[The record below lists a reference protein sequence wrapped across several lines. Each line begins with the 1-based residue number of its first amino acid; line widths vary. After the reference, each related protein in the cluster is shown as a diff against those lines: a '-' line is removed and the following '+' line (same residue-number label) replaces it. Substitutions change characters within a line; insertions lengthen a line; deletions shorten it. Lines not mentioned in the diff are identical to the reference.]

1 MKIASLKLLFLFIA
15 FGTIFAQEV
24 DSTLVQLKTNLEK
37 ASNEEDKVK
46 AFLAIGD
53 YQLERNLNEAEGYLL
68 QAEKLIN
75 SGVIADKKKHL
86 ASVYARLGVVNRRKG
101 DYSEAI
107 SFYLRAKKVYE
118 ELGDIKML
126 ADLVHNIGIVYRYQ
140 KDNRK
145 AIKNFKEAIR
155 LNEKAKDTFRLGA
168 SYNMIGVSYRK
179 LNELDTALI
188 YYNKAKKLFTQI
200 KSDVNIRRV
209 NNNLSTLYAVQKKY
223 DKSIPIKL
231 ENLEYYKKVGNKKSI
246 SVAYFNLSK
255 DYSGL
260 KDFQKSLKYADSSLN
275 ISLQEGYKERVS
287 RAFLRKSIIYKSI
300 SRYKE
305 AYENYVNFK
314 QYSDSVYN
322 IESIKR
328 IQELE
333 LKHEFEKE
341 RKELEIKS
349 NEQESEVKLYVFLF
363 VLALAVGSLVGYL
376 LWRNYT
382 ARVRIVADKLEKAK
396 LKKELLDEKIKVSE
410 SELKLLVADNTMRLQ
425 FIKQFSDQLK
435 MDYNSVESEDVKQYT
450 KALNFKLQQQ
460 ITTENKLTLLQDKI
474 EEVNI
479 GFNTKLMELYPRLT
493 KTEREV
499 CSLLRLNLSIKEISS
514 IRNTSIDAVKAVRY
528 RIRKKLQV
536 PSGVELEHFVQS
548 L

>member
-15 FGTIFAQEV
+15 YGTTFAQEI
-24 DSTLVQLKTNLEK
+24 DSTLVQFQKNLER
-37 ASNEEDKVK
+37 ASNEEEKMK
-46 AFLAIGD
+46 ALLEIGKYQVEREFNQAEQYFLD
-53 YQLERNLNEAEGYLL
+53 
-68 QAEKLIN
+68 AEKLIDECP
-75 SGVIADKKKHL
+75 DKHEEYR
-86 ASVYARLGVVNRRKG
+86 ASIYTQLGIVNRRKAN
-101 DYSEAI
+101 YSEAI
-107 SFYLRAKKVYE
+107 SYYLKAKNLYE
-118 ELGDIKML
+118 TLRDTTNI
-126 ADLVHNIGIVYRYQ
+126 ASIIHNIGLVYRYQ
-140 KDNRK
+140 GEDEK
-145 AIKNFKEAIR
+145 AIENLKIAIK
-155 LNEKAKDTFRLGA
+155 LKTQVKDTFGVA
-168 SYNMIGVSYRK
+168 AAYNMIGVSYRRI
-179 LNELDTALI
+179 NEIDSVLSS
-188 YYNKAKKLFTQI
+188 YKKAKELFTQL
-200 KSDVNIRRV
+200 KREEDIRGV
-209 NNNLSTLYAVQKKY
+209 NNNLATLFSTQGKY
-223 DKSIPIKL
+223 HKSLPIKL
-231 ENLEYYKKVGNKKSI
+231 DNLEYYKKVGNEMSICVGYYNVSRDYNALKKYEI
-246 SVAYFNLSK
+246 SLV
-255 DYSGL
+255 
-260 KDFQKSLKYADSSLN
+260 YADSSLMVA
-275 ISLQEGYKERVS
+275 LKEGFKERIS
-287 RAFLRKSIIYKSI
+287 RAYLRKSKAYEELNN
-300 SRYKE
+300 YKE
-305 AYENYVNFK
+305 AYESYRLYK
-314 QYSDSVYN
+314 KYSDSIFNKENV
-322 IESIKR
+322 KR

-333 LKHEFEKE
+333 LKHEFEKQ
-341 RKELEIKS
+341 RKELEVRS
-349 NEQESEVKLYVFLF
+349 NEKESEVKLYVFLF

-435 MDYNSVESEDVKQYT
+435 MDYNSVKSEDVKQYT

-479 GFNTKLMELYPRLT
+479 GFNTKLMDLYPGLT